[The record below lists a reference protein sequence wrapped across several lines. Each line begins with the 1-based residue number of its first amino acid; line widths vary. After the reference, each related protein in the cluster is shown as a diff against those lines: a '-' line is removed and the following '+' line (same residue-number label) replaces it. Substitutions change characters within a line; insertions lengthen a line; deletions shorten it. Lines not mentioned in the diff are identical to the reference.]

1 VQHLCFDT
9 NGSYERAT
17 TASPAAGPVSGG
29 GQGLQG
35 VGQTK
40 VVESDGVEKKGV
52 TRAAVSAGSEGAFGV
67 QRAAPAGNQQ
77 SEPADNDGQ
86 FAL

>member
-1 VQHLCFDT
+1 MQHLCFDT

-17 TASPAAGPVSGG
+17 TASPAAGPLSGG

-40 VVESDGVEKKGV
+40 VVESDEEGKKGV
-52 TRAAVSAGSEGAFGV
+52 SRAVVSAGREGAFGV
-67 QRAAPAGNQQ
+67 QRPGPAGNQQ
-77 SEPADNDGQ
+77 TTPADDDGQ